1 MNDRNSGH
9 PISKHDGR
17 LETGESSQ
25 YIGDREQALLS
36 SRDNAMPWT
45 ESTVYTSEMLVV
57 LRAPR
62 LRSRTQHDTVATQ
75 TCKYSETVN
84 ELVVGYVY
92 IIIEAQRGYL
102 SFSILR
108 RISHIVLNTSIELRV
123 EVMVEYGRLR
133 ASRLMC

>member
-75 TCKYSETVN
+75 TCKYSETMN
-84 ELVVGYVY
+84 ELVVGYHY
-92 IIIEAQRGYL
+92 IIIEVQK
-102 SFSILR
+102 
-108 RISHIVLNTSIELRV
+108 
-123 EVMVEYGRLR
+123 
-133 ASRLMC
+133 